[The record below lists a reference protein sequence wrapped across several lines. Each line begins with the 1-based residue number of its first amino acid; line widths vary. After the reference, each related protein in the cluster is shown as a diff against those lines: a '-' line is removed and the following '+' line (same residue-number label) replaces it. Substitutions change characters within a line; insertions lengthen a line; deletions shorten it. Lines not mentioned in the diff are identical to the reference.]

1 MVGVAIPATS
11 AHPEKYLV
19 PEEED
24 MMSTNFAGVV
34 VGFDG
39 SAPSTA
45 ALDWATAEAVRRDL
59 PLKVVL
65 AVELGTSLPMPMDS
79 GTPWAMA
86 KIEAA
91 ATEVLA
97 DAVDRARKTDPGL
110 VVESSLVIDTAVA
123 ALVAASRTAQLVV
136 VGNRGHGDLM
146 GTILGSVAFGV
157 TAHAQCPVAVVRGDS
172 LRVPGPGA
180 PVVVGVDGSESSNA
194 AVDEAADLADRSG
207 APLHVVAA
215 YQVMATGWVG
225 VSTWTDMY
233 PEEELAEA
241 AEGTAKAALA
251 QARERI
257 RRNHPDLPA
266 EFTAVRAR
274 PADALAERSR
284 TAGVVVV
291 GSRGRGGFRS
301 LVMGSVSRG
310 LAHLAES
317 PVLIVHA
324 PGREYLADA

>member
-1 MVGVAIPATS
+1 
-11 AHPEKYLV
+11 
-19 PEEED
+19 
-24 MMSTNFAGVV
+24 
-34 VGFDG
+34 
-39 SAPSTA
+39 
-45 ALDWATAEAVRRDL
+45 
-59 PLKVVL
+59 
-65 AVELGTSLPMPMDS
+65 
-79 GTPWAMA
+79 
-86 KIEAA
+86 
-91 ATEVLA
+91 
-97 DAVDRARKTDPGL
+97 
-110 VVESSLVIDTAVA
+110 
-123 ALVAASRTAQLVV
+123 
-136 VGNRGHGDLM
+136 
-146 GTILGSVAFGV
+146 
-157 TAHAQCPVAVVRGDS
+157 
-172 LRVPGPGA
+172 
-180 PVVVGVDGSESSNA
+180 
-194 AVDEAADLADRSG
+194 
-207 APLHVVAA
+207 
-215 YQVMATGWVG
+215 MATGWVG

-257 RRNHPDLPA
+257 RRNHPELPT